1 MRVGLDTNIL
11 IYAEGRNDAARRAT
25 AVSLLR
31 KLPPESVH
39 LPVQAIA
46 ELFHV
51 LVTKAAVAPA
61 DAKNAVLRWCDQY
74 SLVDTSEAVLLS
86 AMELSSQHRLRTWD
100 AIIMAAPA
108 SSPFR
113 LLVSRELLSG
123 LSWNEERPAPPLS
136 PQPPPPLSATRGLRP

>member
-11 IYAEGRNDAARRAT
+11 VYAEGLNDAARRVT
-25 AVSLLR
+25 IVRLLR
-31 KLPPESVH
+31 KLPPENVH
-39 LPVQAIA
+39 LPVQAVA

-51 LVTKAAVAPA
+51 LATKGAVAPA

-100 AIIMAAPA
+100 AIIMAAAA
-108 SSPFR
+108 SAGCR
-113 LLVSRELLSG
+113 LLLSEDLQDGFTWNGVTVANPFAQKPNLLLAELLDS
-123 LSWNEERPAPPLS
+123 
-136 PQPPPPLSATRGLRP
+136 